1 MSNTRSVFIS
11 RIVLSILAATCAGSA
26 LAQTVEGNGPSK
38 VMMFDRP
45 PSVDEL
51 RSLVSPP
58 SEPAP
63 APMPKFR
70 TRGIEI
76 VGSGIAA
83 GQRPKPIEQANTGAT
98 ESFGQQTYGQ
108 SGQGGGQSGPVSETA
123 ATPAGNQPGAFGFRI
138 NFALNSTV
146 IPREA
151 QSYLDAVGGLM
162 TQEPQVA
169 LLIKGHTDASGS
181 DSYNQ
186 VLSEH
191 RAAAVQDYLVRSYRI
206 DPARVVTQ
214 GRGEAEPLTEN
225 PYDGKNRR
233 VEFERIR

>member
-1 MSNTRSVFIS
+1 
-11 RIVLSILAATCAGSA
+11 
-26 LAQTVEGNGPSK
+26 
-38 VMMFDRP
+38 
-45 PSVDEL
+45 
-51 RSLVSPP
+51 
-58 SEPAP
+58 
-63 APMPKFR
+63 
-70 TRGIEI
+70 
-76 VGSGIAA
+76 
-83 GQRPKPIEQANTGAT
+83 
-98 ESFGQQTYGQ
+98 
-108 SGQGGGQSGPVSETA
+108 
-123 ATPAGNQPGAFGFRI
+123 
-138 NFALNSTV
+138 
-146 IPREA
+146 
-151 QSYLDAVGGLM
+151 LM

-206 DPARVVTQ
+206 DPARVVAQ